1 MKRLSNGASNAL
13 WTAVCLVVLGALSA
27 CDGSDPY
34 CYKGH
39 DEMVT
44 DGGGGHWVMKVCDE
58 WRDTASKY
66 PAEASDATA
75 R

>member
-13 WTAVCLVVLGALSA
+13 WTAVCLVVLGTLAA
-27 CDGSDPY
+27 CDNSELY

-39 DEMVT
+39 DEMVA
-44 DGGGGHWVMKVCDE
+44 DGNGAHWVLRVCDE
-58 WRDTASKY
+58 WRDTAAKY
-66 PAEASDATA
+66 PVEASDAAT